1 MFRKQRMALASVAA
15 VGVLAVVAPG
25 LTAGINL
32 PENAAAPAAGQ
43 GVAVLQGFDVENI
56 NWDIS
61 ADGDITEVSFN
72 IVRDGPGAALV
83 TAAADENSGNAIV
96 RVRLEGDNGATPAAW
111 ASCDVVDDANAT
123 PPTSEATCTLSA
135 TAPSQQMKAETL
147 GQVNIIAFDR
157 N

>member
-43 GVAVLQGFDVENI
+43 GVAELQGFIVKDI
-56 NWDIS
+56 NWTIS
-61 ADGDITEVSFN
+61 DGGIVTEVRFN
-72 IVRDGPGAALV
+72 IVRDAGVGAADV
-83 TAAADENSGNAIV
+83 IAQKDELDGNAVV
-96 RVRLEGDNGATPAAW
+96 RVRLEGKDGANPAKW
-111 ASCDVVDDANAT
+111 ASCDVATVANVAGQAKC
-123 PPTSEATCTLSA
+123 ELSA
-135 TAPSQQMKAETL
+135 ITTPSEQMAAETL
-147 GQVNIIAFDR
+147 GQVNVIAFDR